1 MTRKLKENIILQIYI
16 LPFYFFIYMLL
27 FKDSLPDNIIS
38 EVEFNK
44 TVKGK
49 SLEQIYEI
57 LGEPDL
63 FLVRENSIICD
74 YFDRVY
80 PEKKEI
86 RYAQARLI
94 FYKHRETYL
103 HPRNIYFKK

>member
-1 MTRKLKENIILQIYI
+1 MM
-16 LPFYFFIYMLL
+16 FFRNP
-27 FKDSLPDNIIS
+27 LPDNLIS
-38 EVEFNK
+38 EIEFNE

-49 SLEQIYEI
+49 SLEQVYEA

-63 FLVRENSIICD
+63 FSVREHLIVCD